1 MGFVDGI
8 DIISGVKK
16 VFILDT
22 NVLLNDPQAVFKF
35 SDNDV
40 VIPIAVIEQIDLFK
54 REQSVIAGSAR
65 KVSRI
70 LDRMARRGRLSDGI
84 PIFPE
89 DQHSGCLFVN
99 IGKQV
104 ELPQPLSSGVGNEVL
119 AVALSLQK
127 RTESPVVVVSN
138 DSNLR
143 IKANAFGLPAEEY
156 VAGKIEAMFS
166 GIRHLTVE
174 PSTVSTFYQQHYLNL
189 PDVTLNA
196 NEFVLFEDHGKQV
209 ASGIYRHGQIEMI
222 EPRQT
227 GVWGIYPRNSEQSF
241 GLTALLDD
249 NIKLVTLSGRA
260 GTGKTLLAIAAGLAK
275 TTDEDIYQKLLVARP
290 IFPLGRDLGFLPG
303 DLDEKLNPWM
313 QPIYDNL
320 EFLMSGGK
328 THRHKRLSYLELIEQ
343 GLLAIE
349 PITYIRGRSIPKQF
363 FIVDEA
369 QNLSPHEIKTI
380 ITRAGEG
387 TKIVLT
393 GDPYQIDNPYL
404 DVDNNGLTFVI
415 ERFKTVEVAAHVTL
429 TKGERSELATLA
441 AELL

>member
-1 MGFVDGI
+1 M
-8 DIISGVKK
+8 KK

-22 NVLLNDPQAVFKF
+22 NVLLSDPQAVFKF
-35 SDNDV
+35 SDNDI

-65 KVSRI
+65 QVSRI
-70 LDRMARRGRLSDGI
+70 LDRMARRGALSDGI

-89 DQHSGCLFVN
+89 DQNSGCLFVN
-99 IGKQV
+99 IDKHV

-156 VAGKIEAMFS
+156 AAGKIEAMFS
-166 GIRHLTVE
+166 GIQHLTVE
-174 PSTVSTFYQQHYLNL
+174 PSTISTFYQQHYLDL
-189 PDVTLNA
+189 PEVSLNA

-209 ASGIYRHGQIEMI
+209 ASGIYRRGQIEMI

-260 GTGKTLLAIAAGLAK
+260 GTGKTLLAIAAGLSK

-320 EFLMSGGK
+320 EFLMGGGK
-328 THRHKRLSYLELIEQ
+328 THRHKRLNYLELIEQ

-429 TKGERSELATLA
+429 AKGERSELATLA